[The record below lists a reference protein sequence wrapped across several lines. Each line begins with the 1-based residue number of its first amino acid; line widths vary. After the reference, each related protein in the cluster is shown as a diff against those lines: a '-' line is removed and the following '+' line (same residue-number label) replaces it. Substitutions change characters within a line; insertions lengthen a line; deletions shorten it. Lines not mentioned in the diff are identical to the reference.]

1 MIKDSEKFDII
12 LLKTI
17 DEVLIDVLG
26 ERNKQVIYDYLE
38 MKSCHMP
45 QIYDTLEVF
54 SAELRNLLGP
64 GRGGI
69 LGSAPILE
77 ETILRVL
84 CHKIGVPYDPTKPFL
99 SYVRE
104 LKETFNQRK
113 SAISVHNIEAEVKI
127 R

>member
-1 MIKDSEKFDII
+1 MIKDSEEFEVI

-17 DEVLIDVLG
+17 DEVLVDVLG
-26 ERNKQVIYDYLE
+26 ERNKQVIYDYVE
-38 MKSCHMP
+38 KKSCPMP
-45 QIYDTLEVF
+45 QIYDRLDVF
-54 SAELRNLLGP
+54 SAELRNLLGF

-84 CHKIGVPYDPTKPFL
+84 CHKIGVTYDSTKPFL
-99 SYVRE
+99 SYVKE

-113 SAISVHNIEAEVKI
+113 SQVSVRKIETEVKI
-127 R
+127 P

>member
-1 MIKDSEKFDII
+1 MIKHPEEFEVI

-17 DEVLIDVLG
+17 DEVLVDVLG

-38 MKSCHMP
+38 KKACRMP
-45 QIYDTLEVF
+45 QIYDKLDVF

-84 CHKIGVPYDPTKPFL
+84 CHKIGVKYDSAKPFL
-99 SYVRE
+99 SYVKE
-104 LKETFNQRK
+104 LRETFNQRK
-113 SAISVHNIEAEVKI
+113 SQILVRKMETEVKI

>member
-1 MIKDSEKFDII
+1 MIKHLEEFEVI

-17 DEVLIDVLG
+17 DEVLVEVLG
-26 ERNKQVIYDYLE
+26 ERNKQVIYEYLE
-38 MKSCHMP
+38 KKSCHIP
-45 QIYDTLEVF
+45 QIYDKLDVF

-84 CHKIGVPYDPTKPFL
+84 CHKIGVTYDSRKPF
-99 SYVRE
+99 SKYVKE

-113 SAISVHNIEAEVKI
+113 SQILVHKIETEVKI
-127 R
+127 P